1 MPSHIRRE
9 NKECA
14 GTFGLKAEV
23 CSALINKSLH
33 EKTRRFPTSP
43 EDFWFGWRFAQKIKE
58 FLAHEKSLIFCCFQ
72 I

>member
-23 CSALINKSLH
+23 CSALIKKSIAIIILANLA
-33 EKTRRFPTSP
+33 KDLVLRWLIIFPRFT
-43 EDFWFGWRFAQKIKE
+43 
-58 FLAHEKSLIFCCFQ
+58 
-72 I
+72 